1 MFVKAKQVNTQYI
14 MLLNISIKITW
25 LISGY
30 DNYGFASDKSLYN
43 VKTGRKLKQAYNN
56 RCIGY
61 WFGRKFI
68 SLKQL
73 KPLLYKP
80 TKQITPF

>member
-1 MFVKAKQVNTQYI
+1 
-14 MLLNISIKITW
+14 MLLNITIKIIW
-25 LISGY
+25 YIKGY
-30 DNYGFASDKSLYN
+30 ENYGFGNDKNLYN
-43 VKTGRKLKQAYNN
+43 LKKGNKLKKVYNN

-61 WFGRKFI
+61 WFGKKFI

-80 TKQITPF
+80 KLQTLPF